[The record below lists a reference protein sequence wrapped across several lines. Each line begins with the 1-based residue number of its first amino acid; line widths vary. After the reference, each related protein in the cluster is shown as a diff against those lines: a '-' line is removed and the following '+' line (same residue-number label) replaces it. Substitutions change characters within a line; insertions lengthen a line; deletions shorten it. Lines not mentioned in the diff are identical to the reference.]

1 MRFAIGDTDF
11 LLDGEPHR
19 ILSGAIHYF
28 RVHPDLWQDRIRKAK
43 LMGLNTIETYVAWNA
58 HAPDPSSFSFEG
70 GLDLG
75 RFLDLVAAE
84 GMHAIVRPGPY
95 ICAEWTNGGLP
106 YWLFTDGTV
115 GVRRNEPGFLAAVS
129 SYLEALAPVLVPRQ
143 IDQGGPIV
151 LVQVENEYGAYGSD
165 ASYLRAL
172 EEMHRAIGLTVPFT
186 SVDQPM
192 GTMLEDGSLPTLH
205 KTGSFG
211 SRSTERLA
219 RLRQAQPTGP
229 LMCSEFWDGWF
240 DSWGE
245 HHHTTPAAAS
255 ASDLDDLLA
264 AGGSVNIYMFH
275 GGTNFGFTNGANDK
289 GVYRPIATSY
299 DYDAPLDEAGRPT
312 EKFHAFRS
320 VIERYAPVPP
330 LPASM
335 QPGGSGHLDA
345 ASGGVASGVAASG
358 GGASGV
364 PASGGVAF
372 GGVASG
378 GVASGAVGLEAR
390 LAPAADVAVRLDRV
404 ASLRSLLPALTA
416 WTTHDEPPT
425 FDALGAA
432 SGFVLYRTEVA
443 LPAGGVLTVGTEVRD
458 RAVVSV
464 DGVVVGVLEREH
476 HDRAIA
482 LPPVTGTLE
491 LLVEDQGR
499 VDYGPRIGEPKG
511 LIGGVAVDGVPL
523 ARWTASPLALDP
535 IAPAALEVLAAIEPS
550 TGETLAGPV
559 VAAGSFDLAEAS
571 DRYLSLDGFRKG
583 VAWVNGF
590 CLGRYW
596 SRGPQRTLAV
606 PGPVL
611 RAGRNELVVFEV
623 HASASR
629 TACLLVE
636 PDLGHTEA

>member
-19 ILSGAIHYF
+19 VLSGAIHYF

-58 HAPDPSSFSFEG
+58 HAPRPGEFDLTG

-106 YWLFTDGTV
+106 YWLFADGTV
-115 GVRRNEPGFLAAVS
+115 GVRRNEPGFLAAVR

-143 IDQGGPIV
+143 IDRGGPIV

-172 EEMHRAIGLTVPFT
+172 EQMHRDIGLTVPFT

-192 GTMLEDGSLPTLH
+192 GTMLEDGSLPSLH

-211 SRSTERLA
+211 SRAAARIERL
-219 RLRQAQPTGP
+219 REVQPTGP

-245 HHHTTPAAAS
+245 HHHTTPAADS
-255 ASDLDDLLA
+255 AAELDVLLA

-312 EKFHAFRS
+312 EKFHAFRA

-335 QPGGSGHLDA
+335 RPGGSGRLVAGDGA
-345 ASGGVASGVAASG
+345 VAGSG
-358 GGASGV
+358 
-364 PASGGVAF
+364 
-372 GGVASG
+372 
-378 GVASGAVGLEAR
+378 VGLEAR
-390 LAPAADVAVRLDRV
+390 CAPATDLAVRLDRV
-404 ASLRSLLPALTA
+404 TPLRTLLPALTD
-416 WTTHDEPPT
+416 WSTHDAPPT

-443 LPAGGVLTVGTEVRD
+443 LSDGGVLTIGTEVRD
-458 RAVVSV
+458 RALVSV

-482 LPPVTGTLE
+482 LPPVTGMMQPVTK
-491 LLVEDQGR
+491 R
-499 VDYGPRIGEPKG
+499 
-511 LIGGVAVDGVPL
+511 
-523 ARWTASPLALDP
+523 ASSLHRK
-535 IAPAALEVLAAIEPS
+535 AA
-550 TGETLAGPV
+550 
-559 VAAGSFDLAEAS
+559 
-571 DRYLSLDGFRKG
+571 
-583 VAWVNGF
+583 
-590 CLGRYW
+590 
-596 SRGPQRTLAV
+596 
-606 PGPVL
+606 
-611 RAGRNELVVFEV
+611 
-623 HASASR
+623 
-629 TACLLVE
+629 
-636 PDLGHTEA
+636 TEAISSGSGQ

>member
-28 RVHPDLWQDRIRKAK
+28 RVHPDLWADRIRKAK

-58 HAPDPSSFSFEG
+58 HAPAPGVFDLTG

-75 RFLDLVAAE
+75 RFLDLVHAE

-106 YWLFTDGTV
+106 YWLFADGTV
-115 GVRRNEPGFLAAVS
+115 GVRRDEPGFLAAVQD
-129 SYLEALAPVLVPRQ
+129 YLGHLAPVLVPRQ
-143 IDQGGPIV
+143 IDDGGPIV

-165 ASYLRAL
+165 PVYLTKL
-172 EEMHRAIGLTVPFT
+172 EEMHRSIGLTVPFT

-192 GTMLEDGSLPTLH
+192 GTMLEDGSLPSLH

-255 ASDLDDLLA
+255 AADLDDLLA
-264 AGGSVNIYMFH
+264 AGGSVNVYMFH

-312 EKFHAFRS
+312 PKFHAFRA

-335 QPGGSGHLDA
+335 EPGGSGRLPVE
-345 ASGGVASGVAASG
+345 G
-358 GGASGV
+358 
-364 PASGGVAF
+364 
-372 GGVASG
+372 
-378 GVASGAVGLEAR
+378 SGAGLEAR
-390 LAPAADVAVRLDRV
+390 VAPATDVAVRLDRV
-404 ASLRSLLPALTA
+404 ASLRSLLPALTD
-416 WTTHDEPPT
+416 WSTHDTPPT
-425 FDALGAA
+425 FDALGVA
-432 SGFVLYRTEVA
+432 SGFVLYRTEVD
-443 LPAGGVLTVGTEVRD
+443 LPSGGVLTVGEEVRD

-523 ARWTASPLALDP
+523 ARWTASALTLDPVAPVALD
-535 IAPAALEVLAAIEPS
+535 VLAAIEP
-550 TGETLAGPV
+550 TDGDVLAGPV
-559 VAAGSFDLAEAS
+559 FATGSFDLAAAG

-611 RAGRNELVVFEV
+611 RAGRNEVLVFEL
-623 HASASR
+623 HAAASR
-629 TACLLVE
+629 TARLLAE

>member
-28 RVHPDLWQDRIRKAK
+28 RVHPDLWADRIRKAK

-58 HAPDPSSFSFEG
+58 HAPQPGVFDLTG

-106 YWLFTDGTV
+106 YWLFADGTV
-115 GVRRNEPGFLAAVS
+115 GVRRDEPGFLAAVS
-129 SYLEALAPVLVPRQ
+129 SYLQALAPVLVPRQ
-143 IDQGGPIV
+143 IDHGGPIV

-165 ASYLRAL
+165 PVYLSKL
-172 EEMHRAIGLTVPFT
+172 EQMHRDIGLTVPFT

-192 GTMLEDGSLPTLH
+192 GTMLEDGSLPSLH

-211 SRSTERLA
+211 SRSTERLE

-255 ASDLDDLLA
+255 AAALDDLLA

-312 EKFHAFRS
+312 DKFHAFRS

-335 QPGGSGHLDA
+335 QPGGSGHL
-345 ASGGVASGVAASG
+345 SSS
-358 GGASGV
+358 
-364 PASGGVAF
+364 
-372 GGVASG
+372 
-378 GVASGAVGLEAR
+378 GLEAR
-390 LAPAADVAVRLDRV
+390 LAPATDIAVRLDRV
-404 ASLRSLLPALTA
+404 TPLRALLPSLTSWSA
-416 WTTHDEPPT
+416 HDTPPT

-432 SGFVLYRTEVA
+432 SGFVLYRTEVS
-443 LPAGGVLTVGTEVRD
+443 LPAGGVLTVGEEVRD

-464 DGVVVGVLEREH
+464 DGTVVGVLEREH

-511 LIGGVAVDGVPL
+511 LVGGVAVDGVPL
-523 ARWTASPLALDP
+523 ARWTASPLALDAMP
-535 IAPAALEVLAAIEPS
+535 EAALAILADALP
-550 TGETLAGPV
+550 TDGDVLAGPV
-559 VAAGSFDLAEAS
+559 FATGSFDLDAPE
-571 DRYLSLDGFRKG
+571 DRYLALDGFRKG

-611 RAGRNELVVFEV
+611 RAGRNDVVVLEL
-623 HASASR
+623 HAAASR
-629 TACLLVE
+629 SVCLRSE

>member
-1 MRFAIGDTDF
+1 MRFAIGDSDF

-19 ILSGAIHYF
+19 VLSGAIHYF

-58 HAPDPSSFSFEG
+58 HAPRPGVFDLTG

-95 ICAEWTNGGLP
+95 ICAEWSNGGLP
-106 YWLFTDGTV
+106 YWLFADGTV
-115 GVRRNEPGFLAAVS
+115 GVRRNEPGFLAAVQE
-129 SYLEALAPVLVPRQ
+129 YLEHLAPVLVPRQ

-192 GTMLEDGSLPTLH
+192 ASMLEDGSLPSLH

-245 HHHTTPAAAS
+245 HHHTTPASAS

-275 GGTNFGFTNGANDK
+275 GGSNFGFTNGANDK

-312 EKFHAFRS
+312 AKFHAFRA

-330 LPASM
+330 LPESM
-335 QPGGSGHLDA
+335 REGGSGRLESYDRS
-345 ASGGVASGVAASG
+345 SGR
-358 GGASGV
+358 
-364 PASGGVAF
+364 
-372 GGVASG
+372 
-378 GVASGAVGLEAR
+378 EAR
-390 LAPAADVAVRLDRV
+390 VTPATDLAVRVDRV
-404 ASLRSLLPALTA
+404 ASLRSLLPTLTD
-416 WTTHDEPPT
+416 WSTHDEPPT

-432 SGFVLYRTEVA
+432 SGFVLYRTEVD
-443 LPAGGVLTVGTEVRD
+443 LPDGGVLTVGTEVRD

-523 ARWTASPLALDP
+523 ARWSASPLALDP
-535 IAPAALEVLAAIEPS
+535 IAPAAVDQLAALVP
-550 TGETLAGPV
+550 TDGDVLAGPV
-559 VAAGSFDLAEAS
+559 LAAGSFDLTSTE

-596 SRGPQRTLAV
+596 SRGPQQTLAV

-611 RAGRNELVVFEV
+611 RAGRNEVVVFEL

-629 TACLLVE
+629 TVCMLLE

>member
-19 ILSGAIHYF
+19 VLSGAIHYF
-28 RVHPDLWQDRIRKAK
+28 RVHPDLWQDRIRKAR
-43 LMGLNTIETYVAWNA
+43 LMGLNTVETYVAWNA
-58 HAPDPSSFSFEG
+58 HEATPGDFDFTG

-84 GMHAIVRPGPY
+84 GMHAVVRPGPY

-115 GVRRNEPGFLAAVS
+115 GIRRDEPQFLAAVS
-129 SYLEALAPVLVPRQ
+129 RYLDALAPVLVPRQ
-143 IDQGGPIV
+143 IDAGGPVV

-165 ASYLRAL
+165 PVYLTKL
-172 EEMHRAIGLTVPFT
+172 EQMHRAIGLTVPFT

-192 GTMLEDGSLPTLH
+192 GTMLEDGSLPSLH

-211 SRSTERLA
+211 SRSTERLE

-264 AGGSVNIYMFH
+264 AGGSVNVYMFH

-312 EKFHAFRS
+312 AKFHAFRT
-320 VIERYAPVPP
+320 VIERYAPVPE

-335 QPGGSGHLDA
+335 LPGGSG
-345 ASGGVASGVAASG
+345 
-358 GGASGV
+358 
-364 PASGGVAF
+364 
-372 GGVASG
+372 
-378 GVASGAVGLEAR
+378 R
-390 LAPAADVAVRLDRV
+390 LAPVGATGVALEDRPTPATDLAVRLDRSTPL
-404 ASLRSLLPALTA
+404 ASLLPHLTS
-416 WTTHDEPPT
+416 WTTHQDVPT
-425 FDALGAA
+425 FDELGAA
-432 SGFVLYRTEVA
+432 SGFVLYRTEVD
-443 LPAGGVLTVGTEVRD
+443 LPTGGVLTVGTEVRD
-458 RAVVSV
+458 RVLVRV
-464 DGVVVGVLEREH
+464 DGRPVGVLEREH
-476 HDRAIA
+476 HDRALA
-482 LPPVTGTLE
+482 LPRGTGTLE

-499 VDYGPRIGEPKG
+499 VDYGVRIGEPKG
-511 LIGGVAVDGVPL
+511 LIGGVSVDGVPL
-523 ARWTASPLALDP
+523 ERWTVSPLALDP
-535 IAPAALEVLAAIEPS
+535 LPEAALDVLRALPS
-550 TGETLAGPV
+550 TNGSVLAGPV
-559 VAAGSFDLAEAS
+559 VALGSFDLDVVD
-571 DRYLSLDGFRKG
+571 DRYLALDGFRKG

-596 SRGPQRTLAV
+596 SRGPQTTLAV

-611 RAGRNELVVFEV
+611 RAGRNEVVVFEL

-629 TACLLVE
+629 TVTLRTE

>member
-19 ILSGAIHYF
+19 VLSGAIHYF
-28 RVHPDLWQDRIRKAK
+28 RVHPDLWADRIHKAR
-43 LMGLNTIETYVAWNA
+43 LMGLNTVETYVAWNA
-58 HAPDPSSFSFEG
+58 HETTPGTFDFTG

-115 GVRRNEPGFLAAVS
+115 GVRRDEPQFLAAVQD
-129 SYLEALAPVLVPRQ
+129 YLEALAPVLVPRQ
-143 IDQGGPIV
+143 IDHGGPIV

-165 ASYLRAL
+165 PVYLTKL
-172 EEMHRAIGLTVPFT
+172 EQMHRDIGLTVPFT

-192 GTMLEDGSLPTLH
+192 GTMLEDGSLPSLH

-211 SRSTERLA
+211 SRSASRLE

-245 HHHTTPAAAS
+245 HHHTTSAAAS
-255 ASDLDDLLA
+255 AEDLDVLLA

-312 EKFHAFRS
+312 GKFHAFRS
-320 VIERYAPVPP
+320 VIARHAPVPE
-330 LPASM
+330 LPESM
-335 QPGGSGHLDA
+335 QPGGSG
-345 ASGGVASGVAASG
+345 
-358 GGASGV
+358 
-364 PASGGVAF
+364 
-372 GGVASG
+372 
-378 GVASGAVGLEAR
+378 LEAR
-390 LAPAADVAVRLDRV
+390 RTPATDVAVRLDRST
-404 ASLRSLLPALTA
+404 AMGTLLPHLAS
-416 WTTHDEPPT
+416 WTTHDTPPT

-432 SGFVLYRTEVA
+432 SGFVLYRTEVD
-443 LPAGGVLTVGTEVRD
+443 LPVGGVLTVGEEVRD
-458 RAVVSV
+458 RVLVSIA
-464 DGVVVGVLEREH
+464 GRPVGVLEREH

-482 LPPVTGTLE
+482 LPPGTGTLE

-511 LIGGVAVDGVPL
+511 LIGGVRIDGAL
-523 ARWTASPLALDP
+523 LERWTASPLALDP
-535 IAPAALEVLAAIEPS
+535 LPDAALEALRESAPTDDPHV
-550 TGETLAGPV
+550 LAGPV
-559 VAAGSFDLAEAS
+559 FALGTFDLAEAG
-571 DRYLSLDGFRKG
+571 DRYLSLPGFRKG

-596 SRGPQRTLAV
+596 SRGPQHTLAV

-611 RAGRNELVVFEV
+611 RAGRNEVVMFEL
-623 HASASR
+623 HAAASR
-629 TACLLVE
+629 SVCLRVE

>member
-28 RVHPDLWQDRIRKAK
+28 RVHPDLWADRIRKAK

-58 HAPDPSSFSFEG
+58 HAPSPDVFDLTG

-75 RFLDLVAAE
+75 RFLDLVAEE

-115 GVRRNEPGFLAAVS
+115 GVRRDEPGFLGAVS
-129 SYLEALAPVLVPRQ
+129 SYLQALAPVLVPRQ
-143 IDQGGPIV
+143 IDHGGPIV

-165 ASYLRAL
+165 PVYLQKL
-172 EEMHRAIGLTVPFT
+172 EAMHRAIGLTVPFT

-192 GTMLEDGSLPTLH
+192 GTMLEDGSLPSLH

-211 SRSTERLA
+211 SRSTSRLE

-264 AGGSVNIYMFH
+264 AGGSVNVYMFH

-312 EKFHAFRS
+312 AKFHAFRS
-320 VIERYAPVPP
+320 VIERYAPVPV

-335 QPGGSGHLDA
+335 EPGGSGRLESYACSSD
-345 ASGGVASGVAASG
+345 S
-358 GGASGV
+358 
-364 PASGGVAF
+364 
-372 GGVASG
+372 
-378 GVASGAVGLEAR
+378 LEAR
-390 LAPAADVAVRLDRV
+390 VAPATDVAVRLDRV
-404 ASLRSLLPALTA
+404 ASLRSLLPALTD
-416 WTTHDEPPT
+416 WSTHDSPPT

-432 SGFVLYRTEVA
+432 SGFVLYRTEVD
-443 LPAGGVLTVGTEVRD
+443 LPSGGVLTVGDEVCD
-458 RAVVSV
+458 RAIVSV
-464 DGVVVGVLEREH
+464 DGTVVGVLEREH

-511 LIGGVAVDGVPL
+511 LIGGIAVDGVPL

-535 IAPAALEVLAAIEPS
+535 IPEAALTILADALP
-550 TGETLAGPV
+550 TDGNALAGPV
-559 VAAGSFDLAEAS
+559 FATGSFDLDSAD
-571 DRYLSLDGFRKG
+571 DRYLRLDGFRKG

-611 RAGRNELVVFEV
+611 RAGRNDVVVLELHAAAARTV
-623 HASASR
+623 H
-629 TACLLVE
+629 LLAE

>member
-28 RVHPDLWQDRIRKAK
+28 RVHPDLWADRIRKAK

-58 HAPDPSSFSFEG
+58 HAPSPDVFDLTG

-75 RFLDLVAAE
+75 RFLDLVAEE

-115 GVRRNEPGFLAAVS
+115 GVRRDEPGFLGAVS
-129 SYLEALAPVLVPRQ
+129 SYLQALAPVLVPRQ
-143 IDQGGPIV
+143 IDHGGPIV

-165 ASYLRAL
+165 PVYLQKL
-172 EEMHRAIGLTVPFT
+172 EAMHRAIGLTVPFT

-192 GTMLEDGSLPTLH
+192 GTMLEDGSLPSLH

-211 SRSTERLA
+211 SRSTSRLE

-255 ASDLDDLLA
+255 ASDLDNLLA

-312 EKFHAFRS
+312 AKFHAFRS
-320 VIERYAPVPP
+320 VIERYAPVPV

-335 QPGGSGHLDA
+335 EPGGSGRLESYACSSD
-345 ASGGVASGVAASG
+345 S
-358 GGASGV
+358 
-364 PASGGVAF
+364 
-372 GGVASG
+372 
-378 GVASGAVGLEAR
+378 LEAR
-390 LAPAADVAVRLDRV
+390 VAPATDVAVRLDRV
-404 ASLRSLLPALTA
+404 ASLRSLLPALTD
-416 WTTHDEPPT
+416 WSTHDTPPT

-432 SGFVLYRTEVA
+432 SGFVLYRTEVD
-443 LPAGGVLTVGTEVRD
+443 LPSGGVLTVGDEVRD
-458 RAVVSV
+458 RAIVSV
-464 DGVVVGVLEREH
+464 DGTVVGVLEREH

-511 LIGGVAVDGVPL
+511 LIGGIAVDGVPL

-535 IAPAALEVLAAIEPS
+535 MPEAALTILADALP
-550 TGETLAGPV
+550 TDGDVLAGPV
-559 VAAGSFDLAEAS
+559 FATGSFDLDSAD
-571 DRYLSLDGFRKG
+571 DRYLRLDGFRKG

-611 RAGRNELVVFEV
+611 RAGRNEVVVLELHAAAARTV
-623 HASASR
+623 H
-629 TACLLVE
+629 LLAE

>member
-1 MRFAIGDTDF
+1 MRFAIGDSDF

-19 ILSGAIHYF
+19 VLSGAIHYF

-58 HAPDPSSFSFEG
+58 HAPRPGVFDLTG

-95 ICAEWTNGGLP
+95 ICAEWSNGGLP
-106 YWLFTDGTV
+106 YWLFADGTV
-115 GVRRNEPGFLAAVS
+115 GVRRNEPGFLAAVRE
-129 SYLEALAPVLVPRQ
+129 YLEHLAPVLVPRQ

-192 GTMLEDGSLPTLH
+192 DSMLEDGSLPSLH

-245 HHHTTPAAAS
+245 HHHTTPASAS

-275 GGTNFGFTNGANDK
+275 GGSNFGFTNGANDK

-312 EKFHAFRS
+312 AKFHAFRS

-330 LPASM
+330 LPESM
-335 QPGGSGHLDA
+335 REGGSGRLESYDRS
-345 ASGGVASGVAASG
+345 SGR
-358 GGASGV
+358 
-364 PASGGVAF
+364 
-372 GGVASG
+372 
-378 GVASGAVGLEAR
+378 EAR
-390 LAPAADVAVRLDRV
+390 VTPATDLAVRLDRV
-404 ASLRSLLPALTA
+404 ASLRSLLPTLAD
-416 WTTHDEPPT
+416 WSTHDEPPT

-432 SGFVLYRTEVA
+432 SGFVLYRTEVD
-443 LPAGGVLTVGTEVRD
+443 LPDGGVLTVGTEVRD

-523 ARWTASPLALDP
+523 ARWSASPLALDP
-535 IAPAALEVLAAIEPS
+535 IAPAAVDQLAALVP
-550 TGETLAGPV
+550 TDGDVLAGPV
-559 VAAGSFDLAEAS
+559 LAAGSFDLTSTE

-596 SRGPQRTLAV
+596 SRGPQQTLAV

-611 RAGRNELVVFEV
+611 RAGRNEVVVFEL

-629 TACLLVE
+629 TVCMLLE

>member
-28 RVHPDLWQDRIRKAK
+28 RVHPDLWADRIRKAK

-58 HAPDPSSFSFEG
+58 HAPSPSSFSLED
-70 GLDLG
+70 GLNLG

-106 YWLFTDGTV
+106 YWLFADGTV
-115 GVRRNEPGFLAAVS
+115 GVRRDEPGFLAAVQG
-129 SYLEALAPVLVPRQ
+129 YLEHLAPVLVPRQ
-143 IDQGGPIV
+143 IDNGGPIV

-165 ASYLRAL
+165 PVYLSKL
-172 EEMHRAIGLTVPFT
+172 EQMHRSIGLTVPFT

-192 GTMLEDGSLPTLH
+192 GSMLEDGSLPTLH

-245 HHHTTPAAAS
+245 HHHTTPADAS

-312 EKFHAFRS
+312 PKFHAFRS

-335 QPGGSGHLDA
+335 QPGGSGRLL
-345 ASGGVASGVAASG
+345 
-358 GGASGV
+358 
-364 PASGGVAF
+364 P
-372 GGVASG
+372 
-378 GVASGAVGLEAR
+378 VGKSDSLEAR
-390 LAPAADVAVRLDRV
+390 PTPATDVAVRLDRA
-404 ASLRSLLPALTA
+404 ASLRSLLPALTE
-416 WTTHDEPPT
+416 WSTHDAPPT

-432 SGFVLYRTEVA
+432 SGFVLYRTEVD
-443 LPAGGVLTVGTEVRD
+443 LPSGGVLTVGEEVRD
-458 RAVVSV
+458 RAIVTA
-464 DGVVVGVLEREH
+464 DGLVVGVLEREH

-482 LPPVTGTLE
+482 LPPVVGTLE

-511 LIGGVAVDGVPL
+511 LIGGASVDGVPL
-523 ARWTASPLALDP
+523 ERWTASPLALDP
-535 IAPAALEVLAAIEPS
+535 MPEAALTILADALP
-550 TGETLAGPV
+550 TDGDVLAGPV
-559 VAAGSFDLAEAS
+559 FATGSFDLAEAG
-571 DRYLSLDGFRKG
+571 DRFLALDGFRKG

-596 SRGPQRTLAV
+596 SRGPQTTLAV

-611 RAGRNELVVFEV
+611 RTGRNEIVVFEL
-623 HASASR
+623 HAAASR
-629 TACLLVE
+629 TVCLRMQ
-636 PDLGHTEA
+636 PDLGHTEG

>member
-1 MRFAIGDTDF
+1 MRFAIGETDF

-19 ILSGAIHYF
+19 VLSGAIHYF

-43 LMGLNTIETYVAWNA
+43 LMGLNTVETYVAWNA
-58 HAPDPSSFSFEG
+58 HAPRPGVFDLTG

-106 YWLFTDGTV
+106 YWLFADGTV
-115 GVRRNEPGFLAAVS
+115 GVRRNEPGFLAAVRE
-129 SYLEALAPVLVPRQ
+129 YLEHLAPVLVPRQ

-165 ASYLRAL
+165 ASYLREL
-172 EEMHRAIGLTVPFT
+172 EAMHRAIGLTVPFT

-192 GTMLEDGSLPTLH
+192 DSMLEDGSLPSLH

-211 SRSTERLA
+211 SRSTARLE

-245 HHHTTPAAAS
+245 HHHTTPASAS

-312 EKFHAFRS
+312 AKFHAFRS

-330 LPASM
+330 LPESM
-335 QPGGSGHLDA
+335 REGGSGRLDSYDHS
-345 ASGGVASGVAASG
+345 SGR
-358 GGASGV
+358 
-364 PASGGVAF
+364 
-372 GGVASG
+372 
-378 GVASGAVGLEAR
+378 EAR
-390 LAPAADVAVRLDRV
+390 VTPATDLAVRLDRI
-404 ASLRSLLPALTA
+404 ASLRSLLPTLTD
-416 WTTHDEPPT
+416 WSTHDEPPT

-432 SGFVLYRTEVA
+432 SGFVLYRTEVD
-443 LPAGGVLTVGTEVRD
+443 LPTGV
-458 RAVVSV
+458 S
-464 DGVVVGVLEREH
+464 
-476 HDRAIA
+476 
-482 LPPVTGTLE
+482 
-491 LLVEDQGR
+491 
-499 VDYGPRIGEPKG
+499 
-511 LIGGVAVDGVPL
+511 
-523 ARWTASPLALDP
+523 
-535 IAPAALEVLAAIEPS
+535 
-550 TGETLAGPV
+550 
-559 VAAGSFDLAEAS
+559 
-571 DRYLSLDGFRKG
+571 
-583 VAWVNGF
+583 
-590 CLGRYW
+590 
-596 SRGPQRTLAV
+596 
-606 PGPVL
+606 
-611 RAGRNELVVFEV
+611 
-623 HASASR
+623 
-629 TACLLVE
+629 
-636 PDLGHTEA
+636 

>member
-28 RVHPDLWQDRIRKAK
+28 RVHPDLWADRIRKAK

-58 HAPDPSSFSFEG
+58 HAPSPGVFDLTG

-106 YWLFTDGTV
+106 YWLFADGTV
-115 GVRRNEPGFLAAVS
+115 GVRRDEPGFLDAVQR
-129 SYLEALAPVLVPRQ
+129 YLEHLAPVLVPRQ
-143 IDQGGPIV
+143 IDHGGPIV

-165 ASYLRAL
+165 PVYLTKL
-172 EEMHRAIGLTVPFT
+172 EHMHRAIGLTVPFT

-192 GTMLEDGSLPTLH
+192 GTMLEDGSLPSLH

-211 SRSTERLA
+211 SRSASRLE

-245 HHHTTPAAAS
+245 HHHTTPAADS
-255 ASDLDDLLA
+255 ARELDVLLA

-289 GVYRPIATSY
+289 GVYRPISTSY

-312 EKFHAFRS
+312 PKFHAFRS

-335 QPGGSGHLDA
+335 EPGGSGRLGPVS
-345 ASGGVASGVAASG
+345 ASGD
-358 GGASGV
+358 
-364 PASGGVAF
+364 
-372 GGVASG
+372 
-378 GVASGAVGLEAR
+378 GLEAR
-390 LAPAADVAVRLDRV
+390 VAPATDLAVRLDRV

-416 WTTHDEPPT
+416 WSTHDTPPT

-432 SGFVLYRTEVA
+432 SGFVLYRTEVD
-443 LPAGGVLTVGTEVRD
+443 LPSGGVLTVGEEVRD
-458 RAVVSV
+458 RAIVSV
-464 DGVVVGVLEREH
+464 GGAVVGVLEREH

-511 LIGGVAVDGVPL
+511 LIGGVAVDDAPL
-523 ARWTASPLALDP
+523 ARWSASPIALDP
-535 IAPAALEVLAAIEPS
+535 LAPAALDVLAAIEPID
-550 TGETLAGPV
+550 GEVLAGPTF
-559 VAAGSFDLAEAS
+559 AAGGFDLAVAD

-596 SRGPQRTLAV
+596 SRGPQSTLAI

-611 RAGRNELVVFEV
+611 RAGRNELVVLEL

-629 TACLLVE
+629 TACLLLE
-636 PDLGHTEA
+636 PELGHTEA

>member
-28 RVHPDLWQDRIRKAK
+28 RVHPDLWADRIRKAK

-58 HAPDPSSFSFEG
+58 HAPSRSSFSFED

-115 GVRRNEPGFLAAVS
+115 GVRRDEPGFLAAVQG
-129 SYLEALAPVLVPRQ
+129 YLEHLEPVLVPRQ
-143 IDQGGPIV
+143 IDHGGPIV

-165 ASYLRAL
+165 PVYLRKL
-172 EEMHRAIGLTVPFT
+172 EQMHRAIGLTVPFT

-192 GTMLEDGSLPTLH
+192 GTMLEDGSLPSLH

-211 SRSTERLA
+211 SRSTARLA
-219 RLRQAQPTGP
+219 RLREAQPTGP

-245 HHHTTPAAAS
+245 QHHTTPAAAS

-320 VIERYAPVPP
+320 VIERYAPVPA

-335 QPGGSGHLDA
+335 EPGGSGRLAPVDA
-345 ASGGVASGVAASG
+345 SDD
-358 GGASGV
+358 
-364 PASGGVAF
+364 
-372 GGVASG
+372 
-378 GVASGAVGLEAR
+378 GLEAR
-390 LAPAADVAVRLDRV
+390 VVPATDVAVRLDRV
-404 ASLRSLLPALTA
+404 ASLRSLLPALTD
-416 WTTHDEPPT
+416 WSTHDAPPT

-432 SGFVLYRTEVA
+432 SGFVLYRTEVD
-443 LPAGGVLTVGTEVRD
+443 LPSGGVLTVGEEVRD
-458 RAVVSV
+458 RAIVSV
-464 DGVVVGVLEREH
+464 DGTVVGVLEREH

-482 LPPVTGTLE
+482 LPAVTGTLE

-511 LIGGVAVDGVPL
+511 LIGGVSVDGVPL
-523 ARWTASPLALDP
+523 ARWSASPIALDP
-535 IAPAALEVLAAIEPS
+535 VPAAALDVLAAIEP
-550 TGETLAGPV
+550 TDGDVLAGPV
-559 VAAGSFDLAEAS
+559 FATGSFDLDAAD
-571 DRYLSLDGFRKG
+571 DRYLRLDGFRKG

-606 PGPVL
+606 PGPAL
-611 RAGRNELVVFEV
+611 RAGRNDVVVLELHAAAARSV
-623 HASASR
+623 H
-629 TACLLVE
+629 LLAE

>member
-1 MRFAIGDTDF
+1 MRFAIGDLDF

-19 ILSGAIHYF
+19 VLSGAIHYF

-58 HAPDPSSFSFEG
+58 HAPRPGVFDLTG

-95 ICAEWTNGGLP
+95 ICAEWSNGGLP
-106 YWLFTDGTV
+106 YWLFADGTV
-115 GVRRNEPGFLAAVS
+115 GVRRNEPGFLAAVRE
-129 SYLEALAPVLVPRQ
+129 YLEHLAPVLVPRQ

-192 GTMLEDGSLPTLH
+192 DSMLEDGSLPSLH

-245 HHHTTPAAAS
+245 HHHTTPASAS
-255 ASDLDDLLA
+255 AADLDDLLA

-275 GGTNFGFTNGANDK
+275 GGSNFGFTNGANDK

-312 EKFHAFRS
+312 AKFHAFRA

-330 LPASM
+330 LPESM
-335 QPGGSGHLDA
+335 REGGSGRLESYDRS
-345 ASGGVASGVAASG
+345 SGR
-358 GGASGV
+358 
-364 PASGGVAF
+364 
-372 GGVASG
+372 
-378 GVASGAVGLEAR
+378 EAR
-390 LAPAADVAVRLDRV
+390 VTPATDLAVRLDRV
-404 ASLRSLLPALTA
+404 ASLRSLLPTLTD
-416 WTTHDEPPT
+416 WSTHDEPPT

-432 SGFVLYRTEVA
+432 SGFVLYRTEVD
-443 LPAGGVLTVGTEVRD
+443 LPDGGVLTVGTEVRD

-523 ARWTASPLALDP
+523 ARWSASPLALDP
-535 IAPAALEVLAAIEPS
+535 IAPAAVDQLAALVP
-550 TGETLAGPV
+550 TDGDVLAGPV
-559 VAAGSFDLAEAS
+559 LAAGSFDLTSTE

-596 SRGPQRTLAV
+596 SRGPQQTLAV

-611 RAGRNELVVFEV
+611 RAGRNEVVVFEL

-629 TACLLVE
+629 TVCMLLE

>member
-28 RVHPDLWQDRIRKAK
+28 RVHPDLWADRIRKAK

-58 HAPDPSSFSFEG
+58 HAPSPDVFDLTG

-106 YWLFTDGTV
+106 YWLFADGTV

-129 SYLEALAPVLVPRQ
+129 SYLQALAPVLVPRQ
-143 IDQGGPIV
+143 IDHGGPIV

-165 ASYLRAL
+165 PEYLREL
-172 EEMHRAIGLTVPFT
+172 EAMHRSIGLTVPFT

-192 GTMLEDGSLPTLH
+192 GTMLEDGSLPSLH

-245 HHHTTPAAAS
+245 HHHTTPASAS
-255 ASDLDDLLA
+255 ADDLDVLLA

-320 VIERYAPVPP
+320 VIARYAPVPP

-335 QPGGSGHLDA
+335 EPGGNGRL
-345 ASGGVASGVAASG
+345 
-358 GGASGV
+358 
-364 PASGGVAF
+364 
-372 GGVASG
+372 
-378 GVASGAVGLEAR
+378 ASGATDGVGLEAR
-390 LAPAADVAVRLDRV
+390 TTPATDLAVRLERV
-404 ASLRSLLPALTA
+404 ASLRSLLPTLTT
-416 WTTHDEPPT
+416 WTAHDEPPT

-432 SGFVLYRTEVA
+432 SGFVVHRTEVD
-443 LPAGGVLTVGTEVRD
+443 LPTGGVMTVGTEVRD
-458 RAVVSV
+458 RAIVSV

-482 LPPVTGTLE
+482 LPPVIGTLE

-499 VDYGPRIGEPKG
+499 VDYGVRIGEPKG
-511 LIGGVAVDGVPL
+511 LIGGVSIDGAPV

-535 IAPAALEVLAAIEPS
+535 IAPAAVRALAEVDP
-550 TGETLAGPV
+550 TGGDVLAGPTF
-559 VAAGSFDLAEAS
+559 AAGAFDLDSAD

-596 SRGPQRTLAV
+596 SRGPQRTLAI

-611 RAGRNELVVFEV
+611 RAGRNELVVLEL

-629 TACLLVE
+629 TAHLLVE

>member
-1 MRFAIGDTDF
+1 MHFAIGDTDF

-28 RVHPDLWQDRIRKAK
+28 RVHPDLWADRIRKAR

-58 HAPDPSSFSFEG
+58 HAPSPGVFDLSG

-106 YWLFTDGTV
+106 YWLFADGTV
-115 GVRRNEPGFLAAVS
+115 GVRRDEPGFLAAVS
-129 SYLEALAPVLVPRQ
+129 SYLQALAPVLVPRQ
-143 IDQGGPIV
+143 IDHGGPIV

-165 ASYLRAL
+165 PVYLRKL

-192 GTMLEDGSLPTLH
+192 GTMLEDGSLPSLH

-211 SRSTERLA
+211 SRSTSRLA
-219 RLRQAQPTGP
+219 RLREAQPTGP

-312 EKFHAFRS
+312 SKFHAFRA
-320 VIERYAPVPP
+320 VIERYAPVPL

-335 QPGGSGHLDA
+335 QPGGSGHLDL
-345 ASGGVASGVAASG
+345 V
-358 GGASGV
+358 GASD
-364 PASGGVAF
+364 
-372 GGVASG
+372 
-378 GVASGAVGLEAR
+378 GLEAR
-390 LAPAADVAVRLDRV
+390 VDPVTDVAVRLDRV
-404 ASLRSLLPALTA
+404 ASLRSLLPALTE
-416 WTTHDEPPT
+416 WSTHDTPPT
-425 FDALGAA
+425 FDTLGAA
-432 SGFVLYRTEVA
+432 SGFVLYRSEVD
-443 LPAGGVLTVGTEVRD
+443 LPTGGVLTIGEEVRD
-458 RAVVSV
+458 RAVVTA
-464 DGVVVGVLEREH
+464 DGVAVGVLEREH

-482 LPPVTGTLE
+482 LPPVVGTLE

-511 LIGGVAVDGVPL
+511 LIDEVAIDGVPV
-523 ARWTASPLALDP
+523 ARWSASPLALDP
-535 IAPAALEVLAAIEPS
+535 IAPGALAVLDALEPS
-550 TGETLAGPV
+550 TGEVLGGPAF
-559 VAAGSFDLAEAS
+559 AAGSFDLAVAD

-596 SRGPQRTLAV
+596 SRGPQTTLAI

-611 RAGRNELVVFEV
+611 RAGRNELVVFEL
-623 HASASR
+623 HAAASR
-629 TACLLVE
+629 TARLLLE
-636 PDLGHTEA
+636 PDLGHTEG

>member
-1 MRFAIGDTDF
+1 MRFAIGDSDF

-19 ILSGAIHYF
+19 VLSGAIHYF

-58 HAPDPSSFSFEG
+58 HAPRPGVFDLTG

-95 ICAEWTNGGLP
+95 ICAEWSNGGLP
-106 YWLFTDGTV
+106 YWLFADGTV
-115 GVRRNEPGFLAAVS
+115 GVRRNEPGFLAAVQE
-129 SYLEALAPVLVPRQ
+129 YLEHLAPVLVPRQ

-192 GTMLEDGSLPTLH
+192 DSMLEDGSLPSLH

-245 HHHTTPAAAS
+245 HHHTTPASAS

-275 GGTNFGFTNGANDK
+275 GGSNFGFTNGANDK

-312 EKFHAFRS
+312 AKFHAFRA

-330 LPASM
+330 LPESM
-335 QPGGSGHLDA
+335 REGGSGRLESYDRS
-345 ASGGVASGVAASG
+345 SGR
-358 GGASGV
+358 
-364 PASGGVAF
+364 
-372 GGVASG
+372 
-378 GVASGAVGLEAR
+378 EAR
-390 LAPAADVAVRLDRV
+390 VTPATDLAVRLDRV
-404 ASLRSLLPALTA
+404 ASLRSLLPTLTD
-416 WTTHDEPPT
+416 WSTHDEPPT

-432 SGFVLYRTEVA
+432 SGFVLYRTEVD
-443 LPAGGVLTVGTEVRD
+443 LPDGGVLTVGTEVRD

-523 ARWTASPLALDP
+523 ARWSASPLALDP
-535 IAPAALEVLAAIEPS
+535 IAPAAVDQLAALVP
-550 TGETLAGPV
+550 TDGDVLAGPV
-559 VAAGSFDLAEAS
+559 LAAGSFDLTSTE

-596 SRGPQRTLAV
+596 SRGPQQTLAV

-611 RAGRNELVVFEV
+611 RAGRNEVVVFEL

-629 TACLLVE
+629 TVCMLVE

>member
-28 RVHPDLWQDRIRKAK
+28 RVHPDLWADRIRKAK

-58 HAPDPSSFSFEG
+58 HAPQPGVFDLSG

-106 YWLFTDGTV
+106 YWLFADGTV
-115 GVRRNEPGFLAAVS
+115 GVRRDEPGFLAAVS

-143 IDQGGPIV
+143 IDNGGPIV

-165 ASYLRAL
+165 PVYLSKL
-172 EEMHRAIGLTVPFT
+172 EQMHRDIGLTVPFT

-192 GTMLEDGSLPTLH
+192 GTMLEDGSLPSLH

-211 SRSTERLA
+211 SRSTERLE

-312 EKFHAFRS
+312 DKFHAFRS

-335 QPGGSGHLDA
+335 QPGGSGLLGSVGPVGSA
-345 ASGGVASGVAASG
+345 
-358 GGASGV
+358 
-364 PASGGVAF
+364 P
-372 GGVASG
+372 
-378 GVASGAVGLEAR
+378 GLEAR
-390 LAPAADVAVRLDRV
+390 VVPATDVAVRLDRV
-404 ASLRSLLPALTA
+404 TPLRTLLPSLTSWSA
-416 WTTHDEPPT
+416 HDTPPT

-432 SGFVLYRTEVA
+432 SGFVLYRTEVS
-443 LPAGGVLTVGTEVRD
+443 LPTGGVLTVGEEVRD

-464 DGVVVGVLEREH
+464 DGTVVGVLEREH

-482 LPPVTGTLE
+482 LPPVTGVLE

-535 IAPAALEVLAAIEPS
+535 MPEAALTILADALP
-550 TGETLAGPV
+550 TDGDVLAGPTF
-559 VAAGSFDLAEAS
+559 ATGSFDLDAS
-571 DRYLSLDGFRKG
+571 EDRYLALDGFRKG
-583 VAWVNGF
+583 VVWVNGF

-611 RAGRNELVVFEV
+611 RAGRNDVVVLEL
-623 HASASR
+623 HAAASR
-629 TACLLVE
+629 SVCLRVE

>member
-19 ILSGAIHYF
+19 VLSGAIHYF

-43 LMGLNTIETYVAWNA
+43 LMGLNTVETYVAWNA
-58 HAPDPSSFSFEG
+58 HAPRPGEFDLTG

-115 GVRRNEPGFLAAVS
+115 GVRRDEPGFLAAVQD
-129 SYLEALAPVLVPRQ
+129 YLEQLAPVLVPRQ
-143 IDQGGPIV
+143 IDHGGPIV

-165 ASYLRAL
+165 PVYLTKL
-172 EEMHRAIGLTVPFT
+172 EQMHRSIGLTVPFT

-192 GTMLEDGSLPTLH
+192 GTMLEDGSLPSLH

-211 SRSTERLA
+211 SRSAARLE

-245 HHHTTPAAAS
+245 HHHTTPAADS
-255 ASDLDDLLA
+255 AADLDVLLA
-264 AGGSVNIYMFH
+264 AGGSVNVYMFH

-312 EKFHAFRS
+312 DKFHAFRA

-335 QPGGSGHLDA
+335 QPGGSGRLTDDD
-345 ASGGVASGVAASG
+345 GT
-358 GGASGV
+358 
-364 PASGGVAF
+364 
-372 GGVASG
+372 
-378 GVASGAVGLEAR
+378 GLEAR
-390 LAPAADVAVRLDRV
+390 PAPARDVAVRLDRV
-404 ASLRSLLPALTA
+404 ASLRSLLPALTG

-432 SGFVLYRTEVA
+432 SGFVLYRTEID
-443 LPAGGVLTVGTEVRD
+443 LPTGGVLTVGDEVRD
-458 RAVVSV
+458 RAVVTV

-511 LIGGVAVDGVPL
+511 LLGGVAVDGVPV
-523 ARWTASPLALDP
+523 ARWSASPLALDP
-535 IAPAALEVLAAIEPS
+535 IAPAALAQLAGTAP
-550 TGETLAGPV
+550 TDGDVLAGPV
-559 VAAGSFDLAEAS
+559 FAAGSFDLTEPG

-611 RAGRNELVVFEV
+611 RAGRNEVVVFEV
-623 HASASR
+623 HAAASR
-629 TACLLVE
+629 RVCLLVE
-636 PDLGHTEA
+636 PDLGHTEG

>member
-1 MRFAIGDTDF
+1 MRFAIGDSDF

-19 ILSGAIHYF
+19 VLSGAIHYF

-58 HAPDPSSFSFEG
+58 HAPRPGVFDLTG

-95 ICAEWTNGGLP
+95 ICAEWSNGGLP
-106 YWLFTDGTV
+106 YWLFADGTV
-115 GVRRNEPGFLAAVS
+115 GVRRNEPGFLAAVQE
-129 SYLEALAPVLVPRQ
+129 YLEHLAPVLVPRQ

-192 GTMLEDGSLPTLH
+192 DSMLEDGSLPSLH

-245 HHHTTPAAAS
+245 HHHTTPASAS

-275 GGTNFGFTNGANDK
+275 GGSNFGFTNGANDK

-312 EKFHAFRS
+312 AKFHAFRA

-330 LPASM
+330 LPESM
-335 QPGGSGHLDA
+335 REGGSGRLESYDRS
-345 ASGGVASGVAASG
+345 SGR
-358 GGASGV
+358 
-364 PASGGVAF
+364 
-372 GGVASG
+372 
-378 GVASGAVGLEAR
+378 EAR
-390 LAPAADVAVRLDRV
+390 VTPATDLAVRLDRV
-404 ASLRSLLPALTA
+404 ASLRSLLPTLTD
-416 WTTHDEPPT
+416 WSTHDEPPT

-432 SGFVLYRTEVA
+432 SGFVLYRTEVD
-443 LPAGGVLTVGTEVRD
+443 LPDGGVLTVGTEVRD

-523 ARWTASPLALDP
+523 ARWSASPLALDP
-535 IAPAALEVLAAIEPS
+535 IAPAAVDQLAALVP
-550 TGETLAGPV
+550 TDGDVLAGPV
-559 VAAGSFDLAEAS
+559 LAAGSFDLTSTE

-596 SRGPQRTLAV
+596 SRGPQQTLAV

-611 RAGRNELVVFEV
+611 RAGRNEVVVLEL

-629 TACLLVE
+629 TVCMLLE

>member
-19 ILSGAIHYF
+19 VLSGAIHYF
-28 RVHPDLWQDRIRKAK
+28 RVHPDLWQDRIRKAR

-58 HAPDPSSFSFEG
+58 HAPRPGEFDLTG

-95 ICAEWTNGGLP
+95 ICAEWSNGGLP
-106 YWLFTDGTV
+106 YWLFADGTV
-115 GVRRNEPGFLAAVS
+115 GVRRDEPGFLAAVRQ
-129 SYLEALAPVLVPRQ
+129 YLEQLAPVLVPRQ
-143 IDQGGPIV
+143 VDQGGPIV

-165 ASYLRAL
+165 PVYLTKL
-172 EEMHRAIGLTVPFT
+172 EQMHRDVGLTVPFT

-192 GTMLEDGSLPTLH
+192 GTMLEDGSLPSLH

-245 HHHTTPAAAS
+245 HHHTTPASAS
-255 ASDLDDLLA
+255 AEDLDVLLA

-312 EKFHAFRS
+312 DKFHAFRA

-335 QPGGSGHLDA
+335 QPGGSGHLDEDA
-345 ASGGVASGVAASG
+345 PAALASGAAGSAPGASAPVASAPGASAP
-358 GGASGV
+358 GASGT
-364 PASGGVAF
+364 GR
-372 GGVASG
+372 
-378 GVASGAVGLEAR
+378 EAR
-390 LAPAADVAVRLDRV
+390 PAPAADVAVRLDRV
-404 ASLRSLLPALTA
+404 ASLRSLLPALTD
-416 WTTHDEPPT
+416 WSTHDEPPT

-432 SGFVLYRTEVA
+432 SGFVLYRAEVD
-443 LPAGGVLTVGTEVRD
+443 LPDGGVLTVGTEVRD

-476 HDRAIA
+476 HDRAVA

-511 LIGGVAVDGVPL
+511 LLGGVAVDGVPV

-535 IAPAALEVLAAIEPS
+535 VAPAALSLLAEAVP
-550 TGETLAGPV
+550 TDGDVLAGPV
-559 VAAGSFDLAEAS
+559 FAAGAFELAEAG

-611 RAGRNELVVFEV
+611 RAGRNEVVVFEV
-623 HASASR
+623 HASAAR
-629 TACLLVE
+629 RVCLLTE

>member
-28 RVHPDLWQDRIRKAK
+28 RVHPDLWADRIRKAK

-58 HAPDPSSFSFEG
+58 HAPSPGVFDLTG

-115 GVRRNEPGFLAAVS
+115 GVRRNEPGFLGAVRA
-129 SYLEALAPVLVPRQ
+129 YLEALAPVLVPRQ

-172 EEMHRAIGLTVPFT
+172 EQMHRDIGLTVPFT

-211 SRSTERLA
+211 SRSAARLE

-289 GVYRPIATSY
+289 GVYRPISTSY

-312 EKFHAFRS
+312 AKFHAFRS

-335 QPGGSGHLDA
+335 EPGGSGRLDLVGT
-345 ASGGVASGVAASG
+345 SD
-358 GGASGV
+358 
-364 PASGGVAF
+364 
-372 GGVASG
+372 
-378 GVASGAVGLEAR
+378 GLEAR
-390 LAPAADVAVRLDRV
+390 VVPASDLTVRLDRV
-404 ASLRSLLPALTA
+404 ASLRSLLPALTD
-416 WTTHDEPPT
+416 WSTHDAPPT

-432 SGFVLYRTEVA
+432 SGFVLYRAEVD
-443 LPAGGVLTVGTEVRD
+443 LPSGGVLTVGEEVRD

-464 DGVVVGVLEREH
+464 TGSGGGGTVVGVLEREH

-511 LIGGVAVDGVPL
+511 LIGGVAIDGVPL
-523 ARWTASPLALDP
+523 ARWTASPIALDP
-535 IAPAALEVLAAIEPS
+535 LAPTALDVLAAIEP
-550 TGETLAGPV
+550 TDGDVLAGPTF
-559 VAAGSFDLAEAS
+559 ATGTFDLAAVD
-571 DRYLSLDGFRKG
+571 DRYLCLDGFRKG

-596 SRGPQRTLAV
+596 SRGPQATLAI

-611 RAGRNELVVFEV
+611 REGRNELVVLEL

-629 TACLLVE
+629 TACLLLE

>member
-11 LLDGEPHR
+11 LLDGQPHR
-19 ILSGAIHYF
+19 VLSGAIHYF
-28 RVHPDLWQDRIRKAK
+28 RVHPDLWADRIRKAK
-43 LMGLNTIETYVAWNA
+43 LMGLNTVETYVAWNA
-58 HAPDPSSFSFEG
+58 HEATPGSFDFSG

-106 YWLFTDGTV
+106 FWLFTDGTV
-115 GVRRNEPGFLAAVS
+115 GIRRDEPQFLAAVGR
-129 SYLEALAPVLVPRQ
+129 YLDALAPILVPRQ
-143 IDQGGPIV
+143 IDAGGPIV

-165 ASYLRAL
+165 PVYLEKL
-172 EEMHRAIGLTVPFT
+172 ERMHRDIGLTVPFT

-192 GTMLEDGSLPTLH
+192 DSMLEDGSLPSLH

-211 SRSTERLA
+211 SRSASRLE

-255 ASDLDDLLA
+255 AEDLDVLLA

-312 EKFHAFRS
+312 DKFHAFRQ
-320 VIERYAPVPP
+320 VIARYAPVPE
-330 LPASM
+330 LPPTM
-335 QPGGSGHLDA
+335 QPGGSGRLASALD
-345 ASGGVASGVAASG
+345 
-358 GGASGV
+358 
-364 PASGGVAF
+364 
-372 GGVASG
+372 
-378 GVASGAVGLEAR
+378 GLEAR
-390 LAPAADVAVRLDRV
+390 RAPAADVAVRLDRV
-404 ASLRSLLPALTA
+404 VPLAGLLPTITS
-416 WTTHDEPPT
+416 WTTHETPPT
-425 FDALGAA
+425 FDELGAA
-432 SGFVLYRTEVA
+432 SGFVLYRTEVD
-443 LPAGGVLTVGTEVRD
+443 LPEGGVLTVAEEVRD
-458 RAVVSV
+458 RVLVSLA
-464 DGVVVGVLEREH
+464 GRPVGVLEREH
-476 HDRAIA
+476 HDRAIT
-482 LPPVTGTLE
+482 LPPATGLLE

-511 LIGGVAVDGVPL
+511 LIGAVRVDDVVL
-523 ARWTASPLALDP
+523 ARWTVSPLALDP
-535 IAPAALEVLAAIEPS
+535 LPDTAVAALRAAPASA
-550 TGETLAGPV
+550 GETIAGP
-559 VAAGSFDLAEAS
+559 AFGSGSFDLPESGAVL
-571 DRYLSLDGFRKG
+571 DRYLALDGFRKG

-596 SRGPQRTLAV
+596 SRGPQGTLAV

-611 RAGRNELVVFEV
+611 RAGRNEVVVFEV
-623 HASASR
+623 HAAASR
-629 TACLLVE
+629 TVCMCVE
-636 PDLGHTEA
+636 PELGHTEA